1 MKTSHAL
8 QASFV
13 RYFFCLLLIVIIGAC
28 MASCAPQYGCKAQQR
43 MTGII
48 PYKR

>member
-1 MKTSHAL
+1 MKPHAL
-8 QASFV
+8 HQSFV
-13 RYFFCLLLIVIIGAC
+13 KYIFTLILLGIIGLSI
-28 MASCAPQYGCKAQQR
+28 ASCAPQYGCKAQQR

>member
-1 MKTSHAL
+1 MKPHAL
-8 QASFV
+8 QQSFV
-13 RYFFCLLLIVIIGAC
+13 RYLFALLLLGIIGISF
-28 MASCAPQYGCKAQQR
+28 ASCAPAYGCKAQQR